1 VVALLSGAVL
11 AITGVISFGSR
22 SGTTDNA
29 ATTTGTST
37 NTVPGDQQPIEMPAT
52 LAGFIDQGKAIQDV
66 NAGAGQDRIAHLDQI
81 NQLTTTAMKESF
93 GDVGVGVRSYATPGL
108 ESFGTGIA
116 VRAPAPLLEVLPA
129 QDADYL
135 GLAAPPQE
143 ITVVG
148 EVRCLVTNPVT
159 AKGQQVDPAG
169 IKPVQCQRTG
179 PALTIIFYPSG
190 DVTVQDAAAAAAAGA
205 LWDAA
210 SG

>member
-1 VVALLSGAVL
+1 MVALLSGAVL

-93 GDVGVGVRSYATPGL
+93 GDVGVGVRSDATPGL

-116 VRAPAPLLEVLPA
+116 LRAPAPLLEVLHRVPHCPHPQKRNETTRPA
-129 QDADYL
+129 ADCPSPRNSI
-135 GLAAPPQE
+135 PPELPARRRE
-143 ITVVG
+143 IIG
-148 EVRCLVTNPVT
+148 FRHADGSP
-159 AKGQQVDPAG
+159 
-169 IKPVQCQRTG
+169 TG
-179 PALTIIFYPSG
+179 PAVLGVSC
-190 DVTVQDAAAAAAAGA
+190 QE
-205 LWDAA
+205 
-210 SG
+210 SR